1 MIFLQV
7 ILIINTLVA
16 NISCTIFVNGNV
28 DGDLI
33 NLKQKDAQFETT
45 INLLKNT
52 VDENKAKIQLLNS
65 HVEELEIELQG
76 KQLIP
81 KLFKNHCLSNQS
93 KELRQF
99 NVYKMHSNFNLEY
112 GQF

>member
-1 MIFLQV
+1 MIFLHV

-28 DGDLI
+28 K
-33 NLKQKDAQFETT
+33 NLKQKDAVLETT

-52 VDENKAKIQLLNS
+52 VDENQAKIQLLNL
-65 HVEELEIELQG
+65 HIEELEMKLQE

-81 KLFKNHCLSNQS
+81 KLFKNHCLANRG
-93 KELRQF
+93 E
-99 NVYKMHSNFNLEY
+99 
-112 GQF
+112 

>member
-1 MIFLQV
+1 MIFLHV

-28 DGDLI
+28 NGDLK
-33 NLKQKDAQFETT
+33 NLKQKDAELETT

-52 VDENKAKIQLLNS
+52 VDENQAKIQLLNL
-65 HVEELEIELQG
+65 HIEELEMKLQE

-81 KLFKNHCLSNQS
+81 KLFKNHCLANRG
-93 KELRQF
+93 E
-99 NVYKMHSNFNLEY
+99 
-112 GQF
+112 

>member
-1 MIFLQV
+1 MIFLHV

-16 NISCTIFVNGNV
+16 NISCINVINGNV
-28 DGDLI
+28 NGDLK
-33 NLKQKDAQFETT
+33 NLKQKDAELETT

-52 VDENKAKIQLLNS
+52 VDENQAKIQLLNS

-81 KLFKNHCLSNQS
+81 KLFKNHCLANRG
-93 KELRQF
+93 E
-99 NVYKMHSNFNLEY
+99 
-112 GQF
+112 